1 MYVVYIVATL
11 HICLLFLSKVVDR
24 NGFPGPEIYP
34 DFCWLPLCSASSDR
48 YWEGRLITGNAY
60 HLSTVSGCEI
70 CRGHKPFMVNLWET
84 MPAARLPHSMVHWF
98 RTSGMVDITDFRS
111 RNVPKLCT
119 LVICWF
125 YNHWM
130 TSSIKMWDQISK
142 KYQKPIHVDK
152 QN

>member
-11 HICLLFLSKVVDR
+11 HICLLFLSLVVDR

-111 RNVPKLCT
+111 RNVPKL
-119 LVICWF
+119 W
-125 YNHWM
+125 
-130 TSSIKMWDQISK
+130 SG
-142 KYQKPIHVDK
+142 
-152 QN
+152 